1 MAWEDI
7 LKLENMFDEISTEGH
22 ARSIFG
28 TLLQQESFRYSLEVN
43 QKYDKSTDN
52 SYLSDMQISKKPKIF
67 VKLSLSNKNKF
78 PIFARDIIRE
88 PRNYNFVMTYQLVK
102 DGKVQEKEIEL
113 VNA

>member
-1 MAWEDI
+1 MTWKEI
-7 LKLENMFDEISTEGH
+7 IKLDNMFDEITTEGH

-28 TLLQQESFRYSLEVN
+28 TVLRQESFSYALQTN

-52 SYLSDMQISKKPKIF
+52 SNLSDMQISKKPKIF
-67 VKLSLSNKNKF
+67 VKLGLSNKNKF

-102 DGKVQEKEIEL
+102 DGKMQEKEIEL